1 MRALIITVVIF
12 AGLAIA
18 QGQKQENRLAKASK
32 AEQQILDLN
41 REWADAIARGDME
54 ALDRLFADDM
64 IVTSSSGEV
73 RSKAQEMDDLRP
85 ASDITTYFF
94 KTDDVRA
101 RVYKDA
107 AVVTGLARW
116 RIKYQGRDIDNQ
128 RRYTSVYVK
137 QRGRWRIV
145 AQQLTRPK
153 EQPPASQ

>member
-1 MRALIITVVIF
+1 MRVLIIAVVIF

-18 QGQKQENRLAKASK
+18 QGQKQENKSAGASK
-32 AEQQILDLN
+32 AEQQILALN

-73 RSKAQEMDDLRP
+73 RSKAQEMADLRP

-94 KTDDVRA
+94 TTDDVRA

>member
-1 MRALIITVVIF
+1 MRALIIAVVICT
-12 AGLAIA
+12 GLAIA
-18 QGQKQENRLAKASK
+18 QGQKQENKSAGASK
-32 AEQQILDLN
+32 AEQQILALN

-85 ASDITTYFF
+85 TSDITTYFF